1 MKDIQGM
8 LKQAQALQ
16 AKVTEIQNELRAR
29 ELVGTAGGGK
39 VKVTMNGGQE
49 VTAISISPDVVRPE
63 ETDLLEDL
71 VLAALRDARAKVTRL
86 VEEEMGRVT
95 GGLGLPPGIL

>member
-16 AKVTEIQNELRAR
+16 AKMTALQEELRAR
-29 ELVGTAGGGK
+29 ELTGTAGGGA
-39 VKVTMNGGQE
+39 VKVTMNGAHE
-49 VTAISISPDVVRPE
+49 VTAVAIDPSVVKAE

-71 VLAALRDARAKVTRL
+71 VLAAHRDARAKVTRM
-86 VEEEMGRVT
+86 VEEEMGRLT
-95 GGLGLPPGIL
+95 GGMGLPPGLF